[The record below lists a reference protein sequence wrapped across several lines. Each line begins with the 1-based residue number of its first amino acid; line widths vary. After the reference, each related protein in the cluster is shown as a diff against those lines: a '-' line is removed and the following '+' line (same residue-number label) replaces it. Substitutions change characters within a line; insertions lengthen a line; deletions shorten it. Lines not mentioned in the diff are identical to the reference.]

1 MYKYLFSGFLQE
13 NFFYV
18 LFPRLL
24 TDPDSNSSVSVYIIL
39 FSQVATL
46 L

>member
-1 MYKYLFSGFLQE
+1 MIFAGKLFLCA
-13 NFFYV
+13 
-18 LFPRLL
+18 LIPRLL
-24 TDPDSNSSVSVYIIL
+24 TNPDRHTAVSVHIIL